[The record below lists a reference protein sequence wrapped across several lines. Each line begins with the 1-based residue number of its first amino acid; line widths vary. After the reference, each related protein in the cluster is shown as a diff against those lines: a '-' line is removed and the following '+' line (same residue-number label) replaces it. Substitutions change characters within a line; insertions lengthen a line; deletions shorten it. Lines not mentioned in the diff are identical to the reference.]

1 MCTYSI
7 EVSHTLERCSGKDVS
22 GTPGHPS
29 DPSSDFSR
37 GCGGPPHGSSNSSF
51 TDGLPP
57 EPVPSFFQSS
67 ALKSPS
73 RSEIPSA
80 TLSKG
85 VQW

>member
-7 EVSHTLERCSGKDVS
+7 EVSHMLERCSRKDVS

-29 DPSSDFSR
+29 DLSSDFSR
-37 GCGGPPHGSSNSSF
+37 GCGGLPRGSSASSF
-51 TDGLPP
+51 MDGLPP
-57 EPVPSFFQSS
+57 EPVPSFFQIS

-73 RSEIPSA
+73 HSGIPSA